1 MDELPRGVERSVKL
15 YESLVRVYPASF
27 RRKFGG
33 EMVLVFRDLTEEA
46 WRRRGRIGLLIV
58 WFRVMADLVRSAPKE
73 HVSSWITDEGGMAM
87 KFNSLLTRRFSS
99 DESDHRLGQIVAL
112 GYAVLIP
119 PFLIWRFL
127 SMNLTDPQL
136 FLGILLVVSL
146 TMQMLGTAML
156 LSWVEPKF
164 SFRSP
169 SSLCQIV
176 IYAISILWLI
186 SGVWTLSTMTISEFE
201 LVFGVLLILNVSM
214 GGIILGV
221 IFPIMQDIRARRRE
235 KRQEC

>member
-1 MDELPRGVERSVKL
+1 MKL
-15 YESLVRVYPASF
+15 HS
-27 RRKFGG
+27 
-33 EMVLVFRDLTEEA
+33 M
-46 WRRRGRIGLLIV
+46 
-58 WFRVMADLVRSAPKE
+58 
-73 HVSSWITDEGGMAM
+73 
-87 KFNSLLTRRFSS
+87 LTRKLSS

-119 PFLIWRFL
+119 PFLLWKFM

-146 TMQMLGTAML
+146 TLQMLGSAML

-176 IYAISILWLI
+176 IYAISILWFI

-201 LVFGVLLILNVSM
+201 LFFGVLLILNVTM
-214 GGIILGV
+214 GGIILGI
-221 IFPIMQDIRARRRE
+221 IFPIMLDIRAQRRE
-235 KRQEC
+235 KRQECA